1 MVETKYTELTLE
13 MCLRLG
19 SLIYRQGQWQ
29 VALKVNNYITI
40 GNITIIQSDELDS
53 YWKSVEYDWIK
64 VERIF

>member
-1 MVETKYTELTLE
+1 MFETKYTKLTLE

-40 GNITIIQSDELDS
+40 DKITIIQSDELDS

-64 VERIF
+64 VDII

>member
-1 MVETKYTELTLE
+1 

-40 GNITIIQSDELDS
+40 DKITIIQSDELDS

-64 VERIF
+64 VDII

>member
-1 MVETKYTELTLE
+1 MFETKYTELTLE

-19 SLIYRQGQWQ
+19 SLIYGQGQWQ

-40 GNITIIQSDELDS
+40 DKITIIQSDELDS

-64 VERIF
+64 VDII

>member
-1 MVETKYTELTLE
+1 MFETKYTELTLE

-40 GNITIIQSDELDS
+40 DKITIIQSDELDS

-64 VERIF
+64 VDII

>member
-40 GNITIIQSDELDS
+40 DKITIIQSDELDS

-64 VERIF
+64 VDII